1 MENSKQIEQYRNN
14 PIDGIVRMREDGTLY
29 ILTRDKNGI
38 QNCEIINPT
47 NKPKVFGY
55 FAKLPILDKR
65 DKQKFIEV
73 DLCSFYQQC
82 FPSKKLPDS
91 LFWSTPT
98 GHFPKG
104 VFKFNWRLIQIG

>member
-14 PIDGIVRMREDGTLY
+14 LIDGIVRMREDGTLY

-65 DKQKFIEV
+65 DKQNFIEV
-73 DLCSFYQQC
+73 DLCSLYQQC
-82 FPSKKLPDS
+82 FSSKKLPDS
-91 LFWSTPT
+91 LQLSKTKENEQNKLMSVHHQHSLF
-98 GHFPKG
+98 
-104 VFKFNWRLIQIG
+104 